1 MLMIDSEQGLASVDY
16 NKSFSSAL
24 GRSELSIPSSIV
36 QEKNNGQGGR
46 EPEF

>member
-1 MLMIDSEQGLASVDY
+1 MIGSEQGLASVEY

-24 GRSELSIPSSIV
+24 GRSELSIPSPIV
-36 QEKNNGQGGR
+36 QEKNNRQGGR